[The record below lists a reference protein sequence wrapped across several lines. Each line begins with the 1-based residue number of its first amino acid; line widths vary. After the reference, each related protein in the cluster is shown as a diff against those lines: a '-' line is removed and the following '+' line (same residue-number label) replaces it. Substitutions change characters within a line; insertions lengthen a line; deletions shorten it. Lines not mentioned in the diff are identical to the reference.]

1 MEDNNKSKVN
11 GKIKSKNYIIPA
23 LIKTKFHIEDIELD
37 VDEAQKIIYG
47 NLDEELYDC
56 GD

>member
-1 MEDNNKSKVN
+1 MEKQNDSKKVFIPAF
-11 GKIKSKNYIIPA
+11 IKSK
-23 LIKTKFHIEDIELD
+23 FGIEDVELD